1 MKLKSLLLFM
11 IILSSSVPLSFAEES
26 KTIIEEQN
34 FFVEYDLPSKN
45 SNPFALT
52 TDPNGIV
59 WFSERNTSS
68 VTSFDPTTKNFKTF
82 KINPDTE
89 ILEIWSITSDTD
101 GNIWFTD
108 ATQNKIH
115 RIDTTDLQRS
125 EIIQSLDIPTPDALP
140 WDIKE
145 DNFGNMWF
153 TEFGSGKLGKITF
166 HNNDKTKIN
175 TITEYEIPGNYSQP
189 SYLDID
195 KQGNIWFVESGSG
208 KITKFDSFLETFD
221 QYTLPNPYVN
231 GSINPIG
238 IVIDDEGYIWYTQF
252 RTSLLG
258 RLDPSSGQIA
268 EFSTGTLTSG
278 TYQLVK
284 DRWGDIWTLQF
295 RADRLIE
302 INPTDLQIWEFTIP
316 TQNSFAQTLAPDPSG
331 DIWFIESGSSKLGF
345 FNMSLRAPF
354 ITNFAFVSAGAKLDG
369 SENLC
374 GMCELDVLGRR
385 GTINIRLSFI
395 EDYVGNLFFIARGNM
410 APSGLLKDMEVKFFP
425 DKVDL
430 DTTRNIRDRSN
441 VFVGHISNVQILHT
455 RDLTPGT
462 YYITVGATTNDLSY
476 YAGKIIE
483 LHVEPIPSS
492 VPSFIM
498 LIFGLFICFS
508 FLNDKPK
515 NK

>member
-1 MKLKSLLLFM
+1 MNIKSLFLFI
-11 IILSSSVPLSFAEES
+11 IILFSSFPISFADDS

-52 TDPNGIV
+52 TDSNGIV

-68 VTSFDPTTKNFKTF
+68 ITSFDPTTKNFKTF

-125 EIIQSLDIPTPDALP
+125 EIIQSFDVPTKDALP

-145 DNFGNMWF
+145 DNIGNIWF

-166 HNNDKTKIN
+166 YNNDKTKIN
-175 TITEYEIPGNYSQP
+175 TITEYKIPGNYSQP

-208 KITKFDSFLETFD
+208 KITKFDSILETFD

-238 IVIDDEGYIWYTQF
+238 IVIDNDGYIWYTQF

-258 RLDPSSGQIA
+258 RLDPSSGQIV
-268 EFSTGTLTSG
+268 EFSTGTLTAG

-284 DRWGDIWTLQF
+284 DRWGDIWTIQF

-302 INPTDLQIWEFTIP
+302 INPTDLEIWEFTIP
-316 TQNSFAQTLAPDPSG
+316 TQNSFAQTLTSDANG
-331 DIWFIESGSSKLGF
+331 NIWFIERDSSKLGF
-345 FNMSLRAPF
+345 FNMSIQAPY
-354 ITNFAFVSAGAKLDG
+354 IANLAFTSADGALDG

-374 GMCELDVLGRR
+374 GRCELDVIGNRAA
-385 GTINIRLSFI
+385 INIRLSFI
-395 EDYVGNLFFIARGNM
+395 EEYVGNLFFISRGNM

-425 DKVDL
+425 ETVDL
-430 DTTRNIRDRSN
+430 DDTRNIRFRN
-441 VFVGHISNVQILHT
+441 NIFVGHVSNIQFLPT
-455 RDLTPGT
+455 KDLIPGT
-462 YYITVGATTNDLSY
+462 YYITVGAATNDLSY
-476 YAGKIIE
+476 YAGKVIE
-483 LHVEPIPSS
+483 LRVEPLPSL
-492 VPSFIM
+492 VPGFIM

>member
-1 MKLKSLLLFM
+1 MYKR
-11 IILSSSVPLSFAEES
+11 
-26 KTIIEEQN
+26 Q
-34 FFVEYDLPSKN
+34 
-45 SNPFALT
+45 
-52 TDPNGIV
+52 
-59 WFSERNTSS
+59 
-68 VTSFDPTTKNFKTF
+68 VTSFDPITKNFKTF

-125 EIIQSLDIPTPDALP
+125 EIIQSFDIPTPGALP

-145 DNFGNMWF
+145 DDVGNIWF
-153 TEFGSGKLGKITF
+153 TEFGSGKLGKINF

-175 TITEYEIPGNYSQP
+175 TITVYEIPGNYSQP

-252 RTSLLG
+252 RTSLIG

-302 INPTDLQIWEFTIP
+302 INPSDLQIWEFTIP
-316 TQNSFAQTLAPDPSG
+316 TQNSFAQTLATDPSG
-331 DIWFIESGSSKLGF
+331 DIWFIESGS
-345 FNMSLRAPF
+345 
-354 ITNFAFVSAGAKLDG
+354 
-369 SENLC
+369 
-374 GMCELDVLGRR
+374 
-385 GTINIRLSFI
+385 
-395 EDYVGNLFFIARGNM
+395 
-410 APSGLLKDMEVKFFP
+410 
-425 DKVDL
+425 
-430 DTTRNIRDRSN
+430 
-441 VFVGHISNVQILHT
+441 
-455 RDLTPGT
+455 
-462 YYITVGATTNDLSY
+462 
-476 YAGKIIE
+476 
-483 LHVEPIPSS
+483 
-492 VPSFIM
+492 
-498 LIFGLFICFS
+498 
-508 FLNDKPK
+508 
-515 NK
+515 

>member
-52 TDPNGIV
+52 TDQNGTV

-115 RIDTTDLQRS
+115 RIYTTDLQRS

-175 TITEYEIPGNYSQP
+175 TITEYEIPGNYS
-189 SYLDID
+189 
-195 KQGNIWFVESGSG
+195 
-208 KITKFDSFLETFD
+208 
-221 QYTLPNPYVN
+221 
-231 GSINPIG
+231 
-238 IVIDDEGYIWYTQF
+238 
-252 RTSLLG
+252 
-258 RLDPSSGQIA
+258 
-268 EFSTGTLTSG
+268 
-278 TYQLVK
+278 
-284 DRWGDIWTLQF
+284 
-295 RADRLIE
+295 
-302 INPTDLQIWEFTIP
+302 
-316 TQNSFAQTLAPDPSG
+316 
-331 DIWFIESGSSKLGF
+331 
-345 FNMSLRAPF
+345 
-354 ITNFAFVSAGAKLDG
+354 
-369 SENLC
+369 
-374 GMCELDVLGRR
+374 
-385 GTINIRLSFI
+385 
-395 EDYVGNLFFIARGNM
+395 
-410 APSGLLKDMEVKFFP
+410 
-425 DKVDL
+425 
-430 DTTRNIRDRSN
+430 
-441 VFVGHISNVQILHT
+441 
-455 RDLTPGT
+455 
-462 YYITVGATTNDLSY
+462 
-476 YAGKIIE
+476 
-483 LHVEPIPSS
+483 
-492 VPSFIM
+492 
-498 LIFGLFICFS
+498 
-508 FLNDKPK
+508 
-515 NK
+515 